1 MSPDTNFD
9 TSTLPDS
16 EFDLR
21 ARAELA
27 IAFEASDAPAH
38 LYLKPKP
45 LLARRS
51 LQRFLVALLLVG
63 GASGGVLAVRPPAM
77 VRDAI
82 DHEYH
87 ERTLRG
93 SFMEQRQLL
102 MHLGMREAKVL
113 PGFPQLMRPCDI
125 DGHLAYHLTTFFE
138 KGGMVTVYAFD
149 QPVDLRETSG
159 WWSNVHWKV
168 IRSREGKPLLLV
180 AQKKKALAVA
190 QTALQATP
198 VAGPG

>member
-1 MSPDTNFD
+1 MSPDTDAPF
-9 TSTLPDS
+9 LPDS

-21 ARAELA
+21 ARAKLA
-27 IAFEASDAPAH
+27 IALEASDAPAH
-38 LYLKPKP
+38 LYRKPQP
-45 LLARRS
+45 LLARRG
-51 LQRFLVALLLVG
+51 LQRFLAALLLAG
-63 GASGGVLAVRPPAM
+63 GTSGGVLAVRPPAM

-87 ERTLRG
+87 ERSLRG

-102 MHLGMREAKVL
+102 MHLGMRDANVV

-125 DGHLAYHLTTFFE
+125 EGHLAYHLTTFFE

-149 QPVDLRETSG
+149 QPVDLREASG

-168 IRSREGKPLLLV
+168 IRSSEGKPLLLV

-190 QTALQATP
+190 QTALQAPP
-198 VAGPG
+198 VSGPG

>member
-1 MSPDTNFD
+1 MSPDTYSD
-9 TSTLPDS
+9 TPTLLDS

-38 LYLKPKP
+38 LYLKQQP
-45 LLARRS
+45 LLARR
-51 LQRFLVALLLVG
+51 FLAALLLVG

-125 DGHLAYHLTTFFE
+125 EGHLAYHLTTFFE

-149 QPVDLRETSG
+149 QPVDLREASG

-190 QTALQATP
+190 QTALQVTP
-198 VAGPG
+198 VDGPG

>member
-9 TSTLPDS
+9 TLALHDS

-38 LYLKPKP
+38 LYLTPQP
-45 LLARRS
+45 LLARRG
-51 LQRFLVALLLVG
+51 LRRFLAALLLVG
-63 GASGGVLAVRPPAM
+63 GASSGVLAVRPPAM

-125 DGHLAYHLTTFFE
+125 EGHLAYHLTTFFE

-149 QPVDLRETSG
+149 QPVDLREASG

-198 VAGPG
+198 VAGAG